1 MTLDQD
7 IRFAHLASGARLA
20 WAASGRGPPLL
31 RAAHWMTHVAHD
43 VRSPIWRPWLQRMGR
58 DLRVYRYDERG
69 CGLSE
74 ADTTPLSL
82 ESAVEELE
90 VVADAAGLQRMALM
104 GISGSAAPA
113 IAYAVRHPDRV
124 SHLVLL
130 GGYARGVLA
139 GTPSADQRAYAEA
152 TLRLVRLGWG
162 QPAAPVQQFF
172 TATMIP
178 AGTPAQVQALNEQQ
192 RLCCGAERAEALM
205 RARLELDVSHLL
217 AQVLCP
223 TLVLHCT
230 HDATVAAASGLQLAG
245 AIPGARFVALD
256 GRNHIP
262 LDGDG
267 AFEQL
272 CDAVSAFLRA
282 PAPESG
288 GDGAATH
295 TTRERELLQLVAR
308 GCDNAQIAA
317 HLGLAE
323 KTVRNALSR
332 LYASLG
338 VEGRPQAVVRARE
351 MGYG

>member
-1 MTLDQD
+1 MALEQD
-7 IRFAHLASGARLA
+7 IRFARLASGARLA

-43 VRSPIWRPWLQRMGR
+43 VRSPIWQPWLQRMGR
-58 DLRVYRYDERG
+58 DLRIYRYDERG

-74 ADTTPLSL
+74 ADDTPLSL
-82 ESAVEELE
+82 ATAVEELE
-90 VVADAAGLQRMALM
+90 VVADAAGLQRLALM
-104 GISGSAAPA
+104 GISGGAAPA
-113 IAYAVRHPDRV
+113 IAYAVRHPERV

-139 GTPSADQRAYAEA
+139 GTPSAEQRAYCET
-152 TLRLVRLGWG
+152 TLNLVRLGWG
-162 QPAAPVQQFF
+162 QPNAPVQQFF

-178 AGTPAQVQALNEQQ
+178 AGTPAQVAALNEQQ

-205 RARLELDVSHLL
+205 RARLQLDVLALL
-217 AQVLCP
+217 PELRCP

-230 HDATVAAASGLQLAG
+230 HDATVAAASGLELAG

-262 LDGDG
+262 LAGDT

-272 CDAVSAFLRA
+272 CEAVGAFLRA
-282 PAPESG
+282 PAPQQDASH
-288 GDGAATH
+288 AH
-295 TTRERELLQLVAR
+295 TARERELLRLVAQ

-323 KTVRNALSR
+323 KTVRNSLSL
-332 LYASLG
+332 LYTRLG

-351 MGYG
+351 LGYG